1 MQLTNATRK
10 MVADLDSARHRRDLG
25 LWKAEGTK
33 CVLDL
38 TAGFRPEIVFATAA
52 WLELHPHIEAREII
66 PVAAR
71 DMGRLSRLSSPPEV
85 IALFGLP
92 SFEPHLPG
100 ANELVVALDTV
111 QDPGNLGTIIRTCD
125 WFGVR
130 HIVCSRETVDAFSPK
145 VVMATMGALARVEVS
160 YTSLPEWLATAAA
173 ERIDI
178 YGTFLNGD
186 NIYDV
191 NFSDR
196 GSIVV
201 MGNEGKGISPQ
212 VEQLITR
219 RIHIPSYPAGQ
230 TTSESLN
237 VATATAVTL
246 SEMRRR
252 ALTTQ
257 K

>member
-1 MQLTNATRK
+1 

-38 TAGFRPEIVFATAA
+38 TAGFRPEILFATAA
-52 WLELHPHIEAREII
+52 WLELHPHIKAREII
-66 PVAAR
+66 TVAAR

-85 IALFGLP
+85 IALFSLP
-92 SFEPHLPG
+92 CFEPHIPSD
-100 ANELVVALDTV
+100 NELVVALDTV

-130 HIVCSRETVDAFSPK
+130 HIVCSPDTVDAFSPK

-160 YTSLPEWLATAAA
+160 YTPLAEWLEAASA
-173 ERIDI
+173 RGVNI

-186 NIYDV
+186 NIYDIR
-191 NFSDR
+191 FLES
-196 GSIVV
+196 GSVVV
-201 MGNEGKGISPQ
+201 MGNEGKGISSQ
-212 VEQLITR
+212 VEQIITR
-219 RIHIPSYPAGQ
+219 RIHIPSYPIGQ

-237 VATATAVTL
+237 VATATAITL

-252 ALTTQ
+252 ALTSE
-257 K
+257 

>member
-38 TAGFRPEIVFATAA
+38 TAGFRPEILFATAA
-52 WLELHPHIEAREII
+52 WLELHPHIKAREII
-66 PVAAR
+66 TVATR
-71 DMGRLSRLSSPPEV
+71 EMGRLSRLSSPPEV
-85 IALFGLP
+85 IAIFGLP
-92 SFEPHLPG
+92 CFKPHLPSD
-100 ANELVVALDTV
+100 NELVVALDTV

-130 HIVCSRETVDAFSPK
+130 HIVCSPDTVDAFSPK

-160 YTSLPEWLATAAA
+160 YTPLAEWLEVAAN
-173 ERIDI
+173 RGVNI

-186 NIYDV
+186 NIYDLG
-191 NFSDR
+191 FPES
-196 GSIVV
+196 GSVVV
-201 MGNEGKGISPQ
+201 MGNEGKGISQQ
-212 VEQLITR
+212 VEQVITR

-237 VATATAVTL
+237 VATATAITL

-252 ALTTQ
+252 ALTSE
-257 K
+257 